1 LIPKTYT
8 GWQIRL
14 HLVSGMRLR
23 AIVLVLFL
31 FAAFLLAPLL
41 AAGSSFAAGSEPGA
55 PAVLDARVGVH
66 AERTRFVMELSD
78 AAEFRIALHA
88 DPYRIVIESAAAAW
102 GDANGEPG
110 RGLVARIRG
119 GGAEGGASPVVLDL
133 SGPVRIA
140 QAFVIPPRD
149 GRQHRLVIDL
159 EAAAPGTFA
168 TELRRLGSGRPVPD
182 ARPAPA
188 QRGAPVQPAVIQT
201 APSQASPFQS
211 PAQAQ
216 DQATPVVAVR
226 GTAPVPRSNPG
237 RTARRTVVLDP
248 GHGGEDP
255 GAIAVTGMYEKD
267 LTLKVARALA
277 ARLEATGRYRVVLTR
292 DRDVFVRLRDRVAIA
307 RDVGADLFLS
317 LHADS
322 IDQSD
327 MRGMSVYTL
336 SQQAS
341 DREAAMMA
349 ARENRADAVA
359 GLKLADAGDE
369 VAGVLVALAQRHT
382 LNQSRRFANL
392 LVDHLGRDFRLVPR
406 PHRSAGFAVLT
417 APDVPAVL
425 VEMGY
430 LSSQQDAKLLAS
442 GAHQE
447 RVAKAL
453 AGAVDGFF
461 SRPALTRRP

>member
-1 LIPKTYT
+1 
-8 GWQIRL
+8 
-14 HLVSGMRLR
+14 MR
-23 AIVLVLFL
+23 AIVLAL
-31 FAAFLLAPLL
+31 FLLAAPF
-41 AAGSSFAAGSEPGA
+41 AAGPSLAAGSEPGR
-55 PAVLDARVGVH
+55 PSVLDARVGVH

-78 AAEFRIALHA
+78 ATEFRIALHS
-88 DPYRIVIESAAAAW
+88 DPYRIVIESAAGAW
-102 GDANGEPG
+102 ADANGEPG

-119 GGAEGGASPVVLDL
+119 GGAEGGGNPVVLDL

-159 EAAAPGTFA
+159 EAAAPGAFA
-168 TELRRLGSGRPVPD
+168 AEQRRLGSGRPVPD
-182 ARPAPA
+182 APSGPA
-188 QRGAPVQPAVIQT
+188 QRAAPVQPAVVQT
-201 APSQASPFQS
+201 APSPFQAPPIQS

-216 DQATPVVAVR
+216 DQTTPVVARPASPPGDAVR

-237 RTARRTVVLDP
+237 RTSRRTVVLDP

-307 RDVGADLFLS
+307 RDAGADLFLS

-327 MRGMSVYTL
+327 MRGMSIYTL

-369 VAGVLVALAQRHT
+369 VAGVLMALAQRHT

-392 LVDHLGRDFRLVPR
+392 LVDHLGRDFQLVPR